1 MIAILGA
8 WSVQVH
14 NGGVQG
20 RTQLLEAL
28 VLLTLAID
36 QGDRRSSTP
45 LFHVIQPSLKSA
57 IGAVALWYAE
67 SMRRILLGVVG
78 MEREAME
85 LVSAMTDR
93 IATVL
98 EDRDI
103 CCQWIHAAKNQSVDV
118 VVVVTQAVDGLGLLA
133 SKRWATTPSVISG
146 AVAGCLRIRQRHHFD
161 FAREG

>member
-1 MIAILGA
+1 
-8 WSVQVH
+8 
-14 NGGVQG
+14 
-20 RTQLLEAL
+20 
-28 VLLTLAID
+28 
-36 QGDRRSSTP
+36 
-45 LFHVIQPSLKSA
+45 
-57 IGAVALWYAE
+57 
-67 SMRRILLGVVG
+67 

-146 AVAGCLRIRQRHHFD
+146 AVAGCLRIRQRHFD